1 MDIGESA
8 AGECGRHLFWWYTP
22 KKLTPNYRRFWTQK
36 NVSLET
42 AFQDF
47 LFKILQ
53 FGWSCSYIL
62 NIILCMKDVLLKNE
76 EQRIFEKTPSQCQ
89 RKSSDVSR
97 IFQKDRV
104 QLFCDRFNSFNN
116 FFLSTSGFYVN
127 QLGGQ
132 NWEMPLAFII

>member
-1 MDIGESA
+1 MWKTLVLVIYSKETYTKLSWILNTK
-8 AGECGRHLFWWYTP
+8 ECFFRNCFSG
-22 KKLTPNYRRFWTQK
+22 
-36 NVSLET
+36 
-42 AFQDF
+42 F

-89 RKSSDVSR
+89 RKSSGESR

-116 FFLSTSGFYVN
+116 FFLSTSAFYVN

-132 NWEMPLAFII
+132 N

>member
-1 MDIGESA
+1 
-8 AGECGRHLFWWYTP
+8 
-22 KKLTPNYRRFWTQK
+22 
-36 NVSLET
+36 
-42 AFQDF
+42 
-47 LFKILQ
+47 
-53 FGWSCSYIL
+53 
-62 NIILCMKDVLLKNE
+62 MKDVLLKNE

-89 RKSSDVSR
+89 RKSSGVSR

-132 NWEMPLAFII
+132 N